1 MLSTK
6 TVRPLAL
13 TTLIA
18 ILAMAGSAQGAE
30 KKRKRYM
37 QNVNDPYL
45 AFVPGKPLL
54 FAAERGRS
62 VIYLGYPVLDVA
74 RKIEAPPDRRLDV
87 IKASPDGTWIAGFF
101 EQSSF
106 RQGGSLRVW
115 RLSTGET
122 HLLLD
127 DASRAFEF
135 LDNNRLIVWQPKSGI
150 TQWELG
156 EGEGKQTGPVITS
169 ATNVSVNVATN
180 GMYLSPDH
188 RYLLIS
194 GTCHG
199 DDPKTD
205 VGRYCLYDLHDGGS
219 TVLWTEEDPQSMNNP
234 NGGYFSRP
242 VNELLVA
249 TNVDITGAGPP
260 ACTPVGQNRELCRDP
275 GAVSLIENVV
285 STEVEKTAEPAPANA
300 EAPKAEDPTEAPKP
314 VPEPAPKAAPAGK
327 RPANVKEL
335 FHAYKE
341 AGQAVAETF
350 KDLGHV
356 IAAAGAARTS
366 AGKNRRVLWTI
377 RAGEEIG
384 RFINSCVLSAD
395 GRWVAVA
402 SAGVT
407 VSIFDTTQLQPK
419 ENALNGA
426 WQEPMMVKQI
436 EMP

>member
-62 VIYLGYPVLDVA
+62 VIYLGYPELDVA

-106 RQGGSLRVW
+106 RQGGVLRVW
-115 RLSTGET
+115 RLTTGET

-169 ATNVSVNVATN
+169 ATNVQVNVATN
-180 GMYLSPDH
+180 GMYLSLDH

-205 VGRYCLYDLHDGGS
+205 VGRYCLYDLHDGS
-219 TVLWTEEDPQSMNNP
+219 TVLWTDEDPQSMNNP
-234 NGGYFSRP
+234 NGEYFSRP

-249 TNVDITGAGPP
+249 TNVDISGASAVPP
-260 ACTPVGQNRELCRDP
+260 ACTPAGQNRNLCRSS
-275 GAVSLIENVV
+275 GAVSLIETVVPAEGEQTTQPPRPAQRLRRNVRSAILDSTSRKLPV
-285 STEVEKTAEPAPANA
+285 SSRSGRKQLPRRSKLLAHAGPPPPPPPIRTGGSCGRSAPATRSA
-300 EAPKAEDPTEAPKP
+300 ASST
-314 VPEPAPKAAPAGK
+314 PA
-327 RPANVKEL
+327 
-335 FHAYKE
+335 
-341 AGQAVAETF
+341 
-350 KDLGHV
+350 
-356 IAAAGAARTS
+356 S
-366 AGKNRRVLWTI
+366 
-377 RAGEEIG
+377 
-384 RFINSCVLSAD
+384 
-395 GRWVAVA
+395 
-402 SAGVT
+402 
-407 VSIFDTTQLQPK
+407 
-419 ENALNGA
+419 
-426 WQEPMMVKQI
+426 
-436 EMP
+436 